1 MTPFTHLHVHSQY
14 SILDGAA
21 SVSGLVSKAKS
32 DGMSALALT
41 DHGNMFGIKDF
52 HETCKKNDIKPI
64 LGVETYVAS
73 RGIQFKDKH
82 EKEDRSGD
90 HLILLAKNE
99 KGYRNLLKLVTLANT
114 EGMYYKPRIDKVLLE
129 KYSEGLIVSSACL
142 GGEVPQLIMK
152 GDMQGVNEA
161 IIWYKSIFGDDF
173 YLEVQRHPAKNSEL
187 RAAVYDKQ
195 VSVNSE
201 LIKLAKQHA
210 VKLIATNDVH
220 FVNGEDADAHD
231 LLICLNTGKDLD
243 DPTRMRYT
251 KEEWLKSTAEMNQL
265 FADLPE
271 VLRNTQEIVDKVEF
285 YELNAKPIMPEFPIP
300 ESFGTEAEYRT
311 KFSEE
316 LLAEEFGEDFTRM
329 GGYESTLRVK
339 FESDYLK
346 SLVEKGAIRRYGE
359 NMHQDIVERINF
371 ELHVIKTMG
380 FPGYFLIV
388 QDFIN
393 AARQMGVIVGP
404 GRGSAAGSV
413 VAYTTGITNVDP
425 LKYEL
430 LFERFLNPDRISM
443 PDIDIDFDDDGR
455 QLVLDWVKE
464 KYGRDRVAHICTFG
478 TMAAKMAIRDVG
490 RVLRIPLSETDRIA
504 KLVPDTPKITLKEA
518 YANTPLLEKE
528 RSSFNPTVVRMLKF
542 AETLEGCVRQFGVHA
557 CGVIIG
563 RDPLDMHIPLMP
575 TKDEDLLTTQYD
587 GHFVESIGLMKMDFL
602 GLKTLSIIKECLENI
617 RLSRKITLDIDT
629 IPMDDAMTLEL
640 FSSAET
646 TAIFQF
652 ESPGMKKWL
661 KQLQSNCF
669 EDLVAMNALYRPG
682 PMEYI
687 PSYINRKHGRE
698 EVVYDHPIME
708 TYLKDTYGITVYQ
721 EQVMLQARALANFTR
736 GQSDSLR
743 KAMGKKDRKMMDELK
758 VKFKEGCKKNSIFVD
773 GCKEFGK
780 SPDSVTEKIWKDW
793 ESFASYAFNKSH
805 SVCYAFI
812 AYQTGYLKAH
822 YPSEFMAAVLSC
834 NLSNSDKISLFM
846 DECNHM
852 DMKVLGPDVNESR
865 ASFFV
870 NKSGALR
877 FGLTAIKGVGGGA
890 VADILKERDINGEYK
905 SIYDLAERV
914 NLQSCNKKN
923 MEALAMA
930 GGFDSFQT
938 MNRAQFFADTG
949 DGNSFIEAL
958 IKYGNKIQSEK
969 SGSMANLFG
978 DVQPI
983 SIKLPSIPNVPE
995 WPSIVAL
1002 EKEKNLIGIYL
1013 SAHPLDD
1020 YKVEIS
1026 SYCTKGVSL
1035 SDLSSDI
1042 LAFKNRELSLFGIVT
1057 EAQEGT
1063 SKNGK
1068 NFASLVLTD
1077 YNGSLKMMLF
1087 GNDYVAFSKFCK
1099 KGLYLLVKGRVSERW
1114 NGTNEYEFKPA
1125 KMELLDE
1132 LASKAENII
1141 FEMPL
1146 NKVEEETINELEK
1159 LILNNQGKTTIRF
1172 NLIDPENEMRIQMFS
1187 RTKNTTLSPELKS
1200 YLQKHSFINFS
1211 IN

>member
-1 MTPFTHLHVHSQY
+1 MIPFTHLHVHSQY

-21 SVSGLVSKAKS
+21 SVSGLVCKAKS

-52 HETCKKNDIKPI
+52 HETCKKNGIKPI

-73 RGIQFKDKH
+73 RGIQFKDKN

-90 HLILLAKNE
+90 HLILLAKNVA
-99 KGYRNLLKLVTLANT
+99 GYRNLLKLVTIANT

-129 KYSEGLIVSSACL
+129 RYSEGLIVSSACL
-142 GGEVPQLIMK
+142 GGEIPQLIMK
-152 GDMQGVNEA
+152 GDMQGVNDT
-161 IIWYKSIFGDDF
+161 ILWYKSIFGEDF
-173 YLEVQRHPAKNSEL
+173 YLELQRHPAADPEL
-187 RAAVYDKQ
+187 RMEVYDRQ
-195 VSVNSE
+195 VSVNKE
-201 LIKLAKQHA
+201 LILLAKHHNI
-210 VKLIATNDVH
+210 KLIATNDVH
-220 FVNGEDADAHD
+220 FVNEEDADAHD

-243 DPTRMRYT
+243 DPTRMKYT
-251 KEEWLKSTAEMNQL
+251 KQEWLKSTGEMNQL
-265 FADLPE
+265 FTDLPE
-271 VLRNTQEIVDKVEF
+271 VLSNTQEIVDKVEF
-285 YELNAKPIMPEFPIP
+285 YELNAKPIMPAFPIP
-300 ESFGTEAEYRT
+300 ESFGTEADYRE
-311 KFSEE
+311 KFSAEQLE
-316 LLAEEFGEDFTRM
+316 EEFGEAFARM
-329 GGYESTLRVK
+329 GGFDSTLRVK
-339 FESDYLK
+339 FEADYLQ

-359 NMHQDIVERINF
+359 NMSPEIVERINF

-393 AARQMGVIVGP
+393 AARKMGVIVGP

-464 KYGRDRVAHICTFG
+464 KYGRERVAHICTFG

-518 YANTPLLEKE
+518 YASNPLLERE
-528 RSSFNPTVVRMLKF
+528 RSSIVPKVAQMLKF
-542 AETLEGCVRQFGVHA
+542 AGTLEGCVRQFGVHA

-563 RDPLDMHIPLMP
+563 RDSLDMHIPLMP

-617 RLSRKITLDIDT
+617 KLSRKIELDIDL
-629 IPMDDAMTLEL
+629 IPMDDAKTFEL
-640 FSSAET
+640 FSQGET

-652 ESPGMKKWL
+652 ESAGMKKWL
-661 KQLQSNCF
+661 RQLQSNCF

-682 PMEYI
+682 PMDYI

-698 EVVYDHPIME
+698 EVCYDHPMMAA
-708 TYLKDTYGITVYQ
+708 YLKDTYGITVYQ

-758 VKFKEGCKKNSIFVD
+758 VLFKEGCKKNQEFVD
-773 GCKEFGK
+773 GCKELGK
-780 SPDSVTEKIWKDW
+780 APDTLTEKIWKDW

-822 YPSEFMAAVLSC
+822 FPAEFMAAVLSC

-877 FGLTAIKGVGGGA
+877 FGLTAIKGVGAGA
-890 VADILKERDINGEYK
+890 VADIIKERDQNGEYK
-905 SIYDLAERV
+905 SIFDLVERV
-914 NLQSCNKKN
+914 NLQSSNKKN
-923 MEALAMA
+923 LEALAMA
-930 GGFDSFQT
+930 GAFDSFQT
-938 MNRAQFFADTG
+938 MNRAQFFGDSG
-949 DGNSFIEAL
+949 DGTTFIEAL
-958 IKYGNKIQSEK
+958 IRYGNKIQSEK

-978 DVQPI
+978 DIQPV
-983 SIKLPSIPNVPE
+983 SIKLPNIPNVPE

-1002 EKEKNLIGIYL
+1002 EKEKSLIGIYL

-1020 YKVEIS
+1020 YKVEIN
-1026 SYCTKGVSL
+1026 SYCTKGVTL
-1035 SDLSSDI
+1035 SDLNAD
-1042 LAFKNRELSLFGIVT
+1042 LTAFKNRDLTLFGIVT
-1057 EAQEGT
+1057 DAQEGI
-1063 SKNGK
+1063 SKTGK
-1068 NFASLVLTD
+1068 NFASMVLTD
-1077 YNGSLKMMLF
+1077 YNGSLKIMLF
-1087 GNDYVAFSKFCK
+1087 GSDYVSLSKYCK
-1099 KGLYLLVKGRVSERW
+1099 KGLFLLVRGRVSERW
-1114 NGTNEYEFKPA
+1114 KGGNEFEFKPV

-1132 LASKAENII
+1132 LAPKAENVTLEIPI
-1141 FEMPL
+1141 D
-1146 NKVEEETINELEK
+1146 KITEETVLELEK
-1159 LILNNQGKTTIRF
+1159 VLINSQGKTNLRF
-1172 NLIDPENEMRIQMFS
+1172 NMVDTETDMRIQMFS
-1187 RTKNTTLSPELKS
+1187 RIRSISLTPELKS
-1200 YLQKHSFINFS
+1200 YLQKHQIINFS

>member
-1 MTPFTHLHVHSQY
+1 MIPFTHLHVHSQY

-21 SVSGLVSKAKS
+21 SIGGLVSKAKA

-41 DHGNMFGIKDF
+41 DHGNMFGVKDF
-52 HETCKKNDIKPI
+52 HESCKKNDIKPI

-73 RGIQFKDKH
+73 RGIQYKDKN

-90 HLILLAKNE
+90 HLILLAKNM
-99 KGYRNLLKLVTLANT
+99 KGYRNLLKLVTIANT
-114 EGMYYKPRIDKVLLE
+114 EGMYYKPRIDKDLLK

-142 GGEVPQLIMK
+142 GGEIPQLILK
-152 GDMQGVNEA
+152 GDEAGVHET
-161 IIWYKSIFGDDF
+161 IKWYKSLFGDDF
-173 YLEVQRHPAKNSEL
+173 YLEVQRHPAADPIL
-187 RAAVYDKQ
+187 RRDVYDKQ
-195 VSVNSE
+195 VSVNNE
-201 LIKLAKQHA
+201 LIKLARLHQ

-220 FVNGEDADAHD
+220 FVNQEDADAHD

-243 DPTRMRYT
+243 DPSRMKYT
-251 KEEWLKSTAEMNQL
+251 KEEWLKSTAEMNSL

-271 VLRNTQEIVDKVEF
+271 VLDNTREIADKVEF

-300 ESFGTEAEYRT
+300 ENFGTTDDYRIN
-311 KFSEE
+311 FSEE
-316 LLAEEFGEDFTRM
+316 QLKEEFGDDFNRM
-329 GGYESTLRVK
+329 GGYENTLRVK
-339 FESDYLK
+339 FESDYLQ
-346 SLVEKGAIRRYGE
+346 SLVYKGAYDRYGE
-359 NMHQDIVERINF
+359 NIGSDTLERINF

-380 FPGYFLIV
+380 YPGYFLIV

-393 AARQMGVIVGP
+393 AARKMGVIVGP

-518 YANTPLLEKE
+518 FIVNPLLERE
-528 RSSFNPTVVRMLKF
+528 RNSVNPMVVQMLKF
-542 AETLEGCVRQFGVHA
+542 AGTLEGCIRQFGVHA

-617 RLSRKITLDIDT
+617 RLSRKIELDIDRL
-629 IPMDDAMTLEL
+629 PMDDAKTFEL
-640 FSSAET
+640 FSNAET

-652 ESPGMKKWL
+652 ESAGMKKWL

-682 PMEYI
+682 PMDYI

-698 EVVYDHPIME
+698 EVVYDHPMME

-736 GQSDSLR
+736 GESDSLR
-743 KAMGKKDRKMMDELK
+743 KVMGKKDRKGMDVLK
-758 VKFKEGCKKNSIFVD
+758 ILFKEGCKKNSLFVE
-773 GCKEFGK
+773 GCKDMGRA
-780 SPDSVTEKIWKDW
+780 PDTLIEKIWKDW

-870 NKSGALR
+870 NKNGALR
-877 FGLTAIKGVGGGA
+877 FGLTAIKGVGAGA
-890 VADILKERDINGEYK
+890 VADILKERDLNGDYK
-905 SIYDLAERV
+905 SIFDLVERV
-914 NLQSCNKKN
+914 NLQSTNKKN
-923 MEALAMA
+923 LEGLAMA
-930 GGFDSFQT
+930 GAFDSFQT

-949 DGNSFIEAL
+949 DGTTFIEAL
-958 IKYGNKIQSEK
+958 LKYGNKIQSEK
-969 SGSMANLFG
+969 MSSMANLFG
-978 DVQPI
+978 DIQPI
-983 SIKLPSIPNVPE
+983 SIKLPAIPNVPE
-995 WPSIVAL
+995 WPGIVAL

-1020 YKVEIS
+1020 YKMEIA
-1026 SYCTKGVSL
+1026 SYCTNGITL
-1035 SDLSSDI
+1035 SDLSADI
-1042 LAFKNRELSLFGIVT
+1042 NAYKNRDLTVVGIVT
-1057 EAQEGT
+1057 EAQEGI
-1063 SKNGK
+1063 SKTGK
-1068 NFASLVLTD
+1068 NFASMVLTD
-1077 YNGSLKMMLF
+1077 FNGSLKIMVF
-1087 GNDYVAFSKFCK
+1087 GNDYVSFSKFCR
-1099 KGLYLLVKGRVSERW
+1099 KGLFLLVKGKVSERW
-1114 NGTNEYEFKPA
+1114 NGGNEFEFKPV
-1125 KMELLDE
+1125 KMELLEE
-1132 LASKAENII
+1132 LAAKAESLTLEI
-1141 FEMPL
+1141 PVD
-1146 NKVEEETINELEK
+1146 KVEENTIHELENI
-1159 LILNNQGKTTIRF
+1159 LLNNQGRTSLRF
-1172 NLIDPENEMRIQMFS
+1172 DLVDTESDTRFKMFS
-1187 RTKNTTLSPELKS
+1187 RTKSVTLSQELKS
-1200 YLQKHSFINFS
+1200 YLQKHSEINFS